1 MKTVNSVGMT
11 ANEDER
17 TVRAVAKVPPA
28 PQQRGVAKVSAEA
41 GQQTGRI
48 YWPVPERQPVFVDDT
63 GRRGRWM
70 SWLAVLLAVVAL
82 ALVMAFWVSQVG
94 STGA

>member
-1 MKTVNSVGMT
+1 MT
-11 ANEDER
+11 ANEDEVV
-17 TVRAVAKVPPA
+17 VRAGAKVPPP

-41 GQQTGRI
+41 VQRTGRI
-48 YWPVPERQPVFVDDT
+48 YWPVSERQPVFVDES

-70 SWLAVLLAVVAL
+70 AWLSVLLALAAL
-82 ALVMAFWVSQVG
+82 ALIGALWISQVA